1 MLVLRIVNPSLCVAR
16 TKAMVVDFVVAVM
29 ALGIF
34 TVFIGYDIQRL
45 RRQRGT
51 QQDQQQQQ

>member
-1 MLVLRIVNPSLCVAR
+1 
-16 TKAMVVDFVVAVM
+16 MVVDFVVAVM